1 MAKIATTRADLC
13 ESVYQRVGRS
23 RSETAALVE
32 LVLKEIIDCLVRGE
46 TVKLLALGSF
56 VVRRKGPR
64 IGRNPKTG
72 EEVVI
77 LPRRVV
83 VFKPS
88 TFLKRHINSAIYGNA
103 PARISPSVAK
113 RARTPVNG

>member
-1 MAKIATTRADLC
+1 
-13 ESVYQRVGRS
+13 
-23 RSETAALVE
+23 
-32 LVLKEIIDCLVRGE
+32 
-46 TVKLLALGSF
+46 
-56 VVRRKGPR
+56 VRRKGPR